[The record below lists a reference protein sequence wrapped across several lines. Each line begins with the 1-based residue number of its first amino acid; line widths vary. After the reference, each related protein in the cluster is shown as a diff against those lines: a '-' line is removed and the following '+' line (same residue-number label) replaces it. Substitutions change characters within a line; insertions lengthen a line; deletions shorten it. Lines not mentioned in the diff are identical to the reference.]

1 MPDISAILKNKGI
14 SLADTNESKIL
25 SSLNGL
31 FQRPVEPIHFSKLIS
46 NKNQFYRE
54 EELEELADTILL
66 LGGIAQNLLV
76 RKIGV
81 DRYEILVGHRRW
93 RASKILVEERGLQ
106 KFAFLPCL
114 AIECDDV
121 TAEVILILTN
131 STARGDANGYEQMME
146 VVRLQELIPKM
157 KGNEDLKGR
166 VLRKEIALSVK
177 KSESTVQNMM
187 YIFRH
192 LSAVGMAAFKA
203 EKLTPASALYLARQ
217 SPEDQEKL
225 VNMELLTVPA
235 MDGYLAAQR
244 KRETAPELS
253 PVSVPATPAQPY
265 VKECTTGLSL
275 TGSCEAAARCESPY
289 DCCIS
294 CRKDCPNRCGWITET
309 MPEKLPE
316 SAEKPEPA
324 PAPVQKTSNP
334 AAPGRA
340 AAAHVPKEPEP
351 QLSNDRSGQ
360 EEELHFINEEHHRFY
375 SSTLKRFLNPA
386 APEKALCY
394 CLGIH
399 PAIRWHVDHI
409 YDFSTK
415 QVTPECIHEGWVAS
429 AEDPEDIRTVIRM
442 AYNLYGGTPS
452 VAEADD
458 QLRECQKYTANELF
472 GCRYAP
478 YFWEAIKLRYP
489 EYTK

>member
-225 VNMELLTVPA
+225 VSMEFLTVPA

-253 PVSVPATPAQPY
+253 PVSVPETPAQPY

-415 QVTPECIHEGWVAS
+415 HVTPECIHEGWVAS

>member
-253 PVSVPATPAQPY
+253 PVSVPETPAQPY

-489 EYTK
+489 

>member
-93 RASKILVEERGLQ
+93 RASKILVEERGYQ

-225 VNMELLTVPA
+225 VRMELLTVPA

-244 KRETAPELS
+244 KRETDPELP
-253 PVSVPATPAQPY
+253 PVSVPETPAQPY

-275 TGSCEAAARCESPY
+275 TGTCEAAARCESPY
-289 DCCIS
+289 GCCIS

-309 MPEKLPE
+309 MPEKLPDPE
-316 SAEKPEPA
+316 EKPEKTPA
-324 PAPVQKTSNP
+324 SVRKTSDP

>member
-31 FQRPVEPIHFSKLIS
+31 FQRPVEPIHFSKLVS

-54 EELEELADTILL
+54 KELEELADTILL

-93 RASKILVEERGLQ
+93 RASKILVEERGYQ

-253 PVSVPATPAQPY
+253 PVSVPETPAQPY

-360 EEELHFINEEHHRFY
+360 DEELHFINEEHHRFY

-458 QLRECQKYTANELF
+458 QLRECQKYTAKELF

-478 YFWEAIKLRYP
+478 YFWEAVKIRYP
-489 EYTK
+489 EYTE

>member
-31 FQRPVEPIHFSKLIS
+31 FQRPVEPIHFSKLVS

-54 EELEELADTILL
+54 KELEELADTILL

-253 PVSVPATPAQPY
+253 PVSVPETPAQPY

-294 CRKDCPNRCGWITET
+294 CRKDCPNPVSYTHLT
-309 MPEKLPE
+309 LPTI
-316 SAEKPEPA
+316 A
-324 PAPVQKTSNP
+324 
-334 AAPGRA
+334 
-340 AAAHVPKEPEP
+340 
-351 QLSNDRSGQ
+351 
-360 EEELHFINEEHHRFY
+360 
-375 SSTLKRFLNPA
+375 
-386 APEKALCY
+386 
-394 CLGIH
+394 
-399 PAIRWHVDHI
+399 
-409 YDFSTK
+409 
-415 QVTPECIHEGWVAS
+415 
-429 AEDPEDIRTVIRM
+429 
-442 AYNLYGGTPS
+442 
-452 VAEADD
+452 
-458 QLRECQKYTANELF
+458 
-472 GCRYAP
+472 
-478 YFWEAIKLRYP
+478 
-489 EYTK
+489 

>member
-244 KRETAPELS
+244 TRETAPELS
-253 PVSVPATPAQPY
+253 PVSVPETPAQPY

>member
-76 RKIGV
+76 RKIDV

-93 RASKILVEERGLQ
+93 RASKILVEERGQQ

-225 VNMELLTVPA
+225 VSMELLTVPA

-244 KRETAPELS
+244 KRETASELP
-253 PVSVPATPAQPY
+253 PVSAPQTAPQPY
-265 VKECTTGLSL
+265 TVECTTGLSL
-275 TGSCEAAARCESPY
+275 TGTCEAAARCEAPY
-289 DCCIS
+289 GCCIS

-316 SAEKPEPA
+316 PEVKQEKT
-324 PAPVQKTSNP
+324 PAPVKKISDLAT
-334 AAPGRA
+334 PGRA

-351 QLSNDRSGQ
+351 QLSNDRSDQ
-360 EEELHFINEEHHRFY
+360 EEGLHFINEEHHRFY

-429 AEDPEDIRTVIRM
+429 AEDSEDIRTVIRM

-458 QLRECQKYTANELF
+458 QLRECQKYTAKELF

>member
-54 EELEELADTILL
+54 EELEELADTLLL

-253 PVSVPATPAQPY
+253 PVSVPETPAQPY

>member
-244 KRETAPELS
+244 KRETTPELP
-253 PVSVPATPAQPY
+253 PVSAPQTAAQPY
-265 VKECTTGLSL
+265 TVECTTGLSL
-275 TGSCEAAARCESPY
+275 TGTCEAAARCEAPY
-289 DCCIS
+289 GCCIS

-340 AAAHVPKEPEP
+340 AAAHVPEEPEP
-351 QLSNDRSGQ
+351 QLSDNRSGQ
-360 EEELHFINEEHHRFY
+360 EEGIRFINAEHHRFY
-375 SSTLKRFLNPA
+375 SKTLQRFSDPA

-399 PAIRWHVDHI
+399 PAIREHVDYI
-409 YDFSTK
+409 YEFSTGR
-415 QVTPECIHEGWVAS
+415 VTPECMHEEWVMS
-429 AEDPEDIRTVIRM
+429 AEDPEAIRTVIRM

-452 VAEADD
+452 VAESDD
-458 QLRECQKYTANELF
+458 QLGECQKYTAKELF

-478 YFWEAIKLRYP
+478 YFWEAIKIRYP
-489 EYTK
+489 EYTE

>member
-14 SLADTNESKIL
+14 SLADANKSKIL

-31 FQRPVEPIHFSKLIS
+31 FKRPVEPIHFSKLVS

-54 EELEELADTILL
+54 EELEELADSILL

-76 RKIGV
+76 RKTDV

-93 RASKILVEERGLQ
+93 RASKILVEERGQ
-106 KFAFLPCL
+106 KEFAFLPCL
-114 AIECDDV
+114 VIECDEV

-146 VVRLQELIPKM
+146 VVKLQELIPQM

-192 LSAVGMAAFKA
+192 LSDVGMAAFKA

-225 VNMELLTVPA
+225 VSMELLTVPA

-244 KRETAPELS
+244 KRETAPELP
-253 PVSVPATPAQPY
+253 PVSVPETPAQPY

-275 TGSCEAAARCESPY
+275 TGTCEAAARCEAPD
-289 DCCIS
+289 DCCIT
-294 CRKDCPNRCGWITET
+294 CRKDCQNRCGWITET

-316 SAEKPEPA
+316 PAGTPEKT
-324 PAPVQKTSNP
+324 PAPVKKTSAP

-340 AAAHVPKEPEP
+340 AAAHVPEKPEP
-351 QLSNDRSGQ
+351 QLSDNLSGQ
-360 EEELHFINEEHHRFY
+360 EEGI
-375 SSTLKRFLNPA
+375 RFLNAEHHNFYSDTLQRFPDPA

-399 PAIRWHVDHI
+399 PAIREHVDHI
-409 YDFSTK
+409 YDFSTG
-415 QVTPECIHEGWVAS
+415 QVMPECMQEEWVIS

-458 QLRECQKYTANELF
+458 QLDECRKYTVDELF
-472 GCRYAP
+472 NCRYAP
-478 YFWEAIKLRYP
+478 YFWEAVKIRYP
-489 EYTK
+489 EYTE

>member
-253 PVSVPATPAQPY
+253 PVSVPETPAQPY

-360 EEELHFINEEHHRFY
+360 EVELHFINEEHHRFY

>member
-253 PVSVPATPAQPY
+253 PVSVPETPAQPY

-340 AAAHVPKEPEP
+340 AAAHVPQEPEP

>member
-31 FQRPVEPIHFSKLIS
+31 FQRPVEPIHFSKLVS

-54 EELEELADTILL
+54 KELEELADTILL

-93 RASKILVEERGLQ
+93 RASKILVEERGYQ

-131 STARGDANGYEQMME
+131 STARGYANGYEQMME

-244 KRETAPELS
+244 KRETAPELP
-253 PVSVPATPAQPY
+253 PVSVPETPAQPY

-275 TGSCEAAARCESPY
+275 TGTCEAAARCESPY
-289 DCCIS
+289 GCCIS

>member
-244 KRETAPELS
+244 KRETDPELP
-253 PVSVPATPAQPY
+253 PVSVPETPAQPY

-275 TGSCEAAARCESPY
+275 TGTCEAAARCESPY
-289 DCCIS
+289 GCCIS

>member
-93 RASKILVEERGLQ
+93 RASKILVEERGYQ

-225 VNMELLTVPA
+225 VRMELLTVPA

-244 KRETAPELS
+244 KRETDPELP
-253 PVSVPATPAQPY
+253 PVSVPETPAQPY

-275 TGSCEAAARCESPY
+275 TGTCEAAARCESPY
-289 DCCIS
+289 GCCIS

-309 MPEKLPE
+309 MPEKLPDPE
-316 SAEKPEPA
+316 EKPEKTPA
-324 PAPVQKTSNP
+324 SVRKTSDP

-452 VAEADD
+452 VTESDD
-458 QLRECQKYTANELF
+458 QLGECQKYTAKELF

-478 YFWEAIKLRYP
+478 YFWEAVKIRYP
-489 EYTK
+489 EYTE

>member
-31 FQRPVEPIHFSKLIS
+31 FQRPVEPIHYSKLVS

-93 RASKILVEERGLQ
+93 RASKILVEERGYQ

-131 STARGDANGYEQMME
+131 STARGNANGYEQMME

-244 KRETAPELS
+244 KRETDPELP
-253 PVSVPATPAQPY
+253 PVSVPETPAQPY

-275 TGSCEAAARCESPY
+275 TGTCEAAARCEAPY
-289 DCCIS
+289 GCCIS

>member
-31 FQRPVEPIHFSKLIS
+31 FQRPVEPIHFSKLVS

-76 RKIGV
+76 RKTGV

-93 RASKILVEERGLQ
+93 RASKILVEERGQ
-106 KFAFLPCL
+106 KEFAFLPCL

-225 VNMELLTVPA
+225 VSMEFLTVPA

-244 KRETAPELS
+244 KRETTPELP
-253 PVSVPATPAQPY
+253 PVSAPQNAAQPY
-265 VKECTTGLSL
+265 ERQCSTGFSL
-275 TGSCEAAARCESPY
+275 TGTCEAAARCESPY
-289 DCCIS
+289 DCCIT

-309 MPEKLPE
+309 MPEILPE
-316 SAEKPEPA
+316 PTEKPEKT
-324 PAPVQKTSNP
+324 PAPVKKTSDP

-340 AAAHVPKEPEP
+340 AAARLPEEPEP
-351 QLSNDRSGQ
+351 QLSANRSGQ
-360 EEELHFINEEHHRFY
+360 EEGI
-375 SSTLKRFLNPA
+375 RFLNAEHHKFYSGTLQKFSDPA

-399 PAIRWHVDHI
+399 PAIREHVDHI
-409 YDFSTK
+409 YDFSTG
-415 QVTPECIHEGWVAS
+415 QVTPECMQEGWVIS
-429 AEDPEDIRTVIRM
+429 AEDSEDIRTVIRM

-452 VAEADD
+452 VEEADD
-458 QLRECQKYTANELF
+458 QLDECRKYTVDELF
-472 GCRYAP
+472 NCRYAP
-478 YFWEAIKLRYP
+478 YFWESIKIRYP
-489 EYTK
+489 EYTE

>member
-253 PVSVPATPAQPY
+253 PVSVPETPAQPY

-458 QLRECQKYTANELF
+458 QLGECQKYTANELF

>member
-31 FQRPVEPIHFSKLIS
+31 FQRPVEPIHFSKLVS

-54 EELEELADTILL
+54 KELEELADTILL
-66 LGGIAQNLLV
+66 LGGIAQTLLV

-93 RASKILVEERGLQ
+93 RASKILVEERGYQ

-253 PVSVPATPAQPY
+253 PVSVPETPAQPY

>member
-253 PVSVPATPAQPY
+253 PVSVPETPAQPY

-309 MPEKLPE
+309 MPETLPE

>member
-253 PVSVPATPAQPY
+253 PVSVPETPAQPY

-360 EEELHFINEEHHRFY
+360 KEELHFINEEHHRFY

>member
-253 PVSVPATPAQPY
+253 PVSVPETPAQPY

-324 PAPVQKTSNP
+324 PAPVQKPSNP

>member
-225 VNMELLTVPA
+225 VSMEFLTVPA

-253 PVSVPATPAQPY
+253 PVSVPETPAQPY

>member
-1 MPDISAILKNKGI
+1 M
-14 SLADTNESKIL
+14 
-25 SSLNGL
+25 L
-31 FQRPVEPIHFSKLIS
+31 FRS

-54 EELEELADTILL
+54 KELEELADTILL

-93 RASKILVEERGLQ
+93 RASKILVEERGYQ

-225 VNMELLTVPA
+225 VRLELLTVPA
-235 MDGYLAAQR
+235 MEGYLAAQR
-244 KRETAPELS
+244 KKEKAPELP
-253 PVSVPATPAQPY
+253 PVSVLETSAQPY
-265 VKECTTGLSL
+265 VKECTTGFSL
-275 TGSCEAAARCESPY
+275 TGTCEAAGRCEAPD
-289 DCCIS
+289 DCCIT
-294 CRKDCPNRCGWITET
+294 CRKECPNRCGWIAET

-316 SAEKPEPA
+316 PAGTPEKT
-324 PAPVQKTSNP
+324 PAPVKKTSDP

-340 AAAHVPKEPEP
+340 AAARLPEEPEP
-351 QLSNDRSGQ
+351 QLSANRSGQ
-360 EEELHFINEEHHRFY
+360 KEGI
-375 SSTLKRFLNPA
+375 RFLA
-386 APEKALCY
+386 
-394 CLGIH
+394 
-399 PAIRWHVDHI
+399 
-409 YDFSTK
+409 
-415 QVTPECIHEGWVAS
+415 
-429 AEDPEDIRTVIRM
+429 
-442 AYNLYGGTPS
+442 GTS
-452 VAEADD
+452 
-458 QLRECQKYTANELF
+458 
-472 GCRYAP
+472 
-478 YFWEAIKLRYP
+478 
-489 EYTK
+489 

>member
-93 RASKILVEERGLQ
+93 RASKILVEERGYQ

-253 PVSVPATPAQPY
+253 PVSVPETPAQPY

>member
-31 FQRPVEPIHFSKLIS
+31 FQRPVEPIHFSKLVS

-54 EELEELADTILL
+54 KELEELADTILL

-93 RASKILVEERGLQ
+93 RASKILVEERGYQ

-253 PVSVPATPAQPY
+253 PVSVPETPAQPY

-294 CRKDCPNRCGWITET
+294 CRKDCPNRCGRITET

>member
-31 FQRPVEPIHFSKLIS
+31 FQRPVEPIHFSKLVS

-54 EELEELADTILL
+54 KELEELADTILL

-93 RASKILVEERGLQ
+93 RASKILVEERGYQ

-203 EKLTPASALYLARQ
+203 EKLTP
-217 SPEDQEKL
+217 
-225 VNMELLTVPA
+225 ELP
-235 MDGYLAAQR
+235 
-244 KRETAPELS
+244 
-253 PVSVPATPAQPY
+253 PVSAPQNAAQPY
-265 VKECTTGLSL
+265 ERQCSTGFSL
-275 TGSCEAAARCESPY
+275 TGTCEAAARCESPY
-289 DCCIS
+289 DCCIT

-309 MPEKLPE
+309 MPETLPE
-316 SAEKPEPA
+316 PTEKPEKA
-324 PAPVQKTSNP
+324 PAQVKKSSSP

-340 AAAHVPKEPEP
+340 AAARVPEEPEP
-351 QLSNDRSGQ
+351 QLSDNRSGQ
-360 EEELHFINEEHHRFY
+360 EEGICFINAEHHRFY
-375 SSTLKRFLNPA
+375 SKTLQRFSDPA
-386 APEKALCY
+386 TPEKALCY

-399 PAIRWHVDHI
+399 PAIREHVEYI
-409 YDFSTK
+409 YDFSTG
-415 QVTPECIHEGWVAS
+415 QVTPECMQEEWVTS
-429 AEDPEDIRTVIRM
+429 TEDPEDIRTVIRM

-452 VAEADD
+452 VTESDD
-458 QLRECQKYTANELF
+458 QLGECQKYTAKELF

-478 YFWEAIKLRYP
+478 YFWEAVKIRYP
-489 EYTK
+489 EYTE

>member
-253 PVSVPATPAQPY
+253 PVSVPETPAQPY

-340 AAAHVPKEPEP
+340 AAAHVSKEPEP

>member
-244 KRETAPELS
+244 NRETAPELS
-253 PVSVPATPAQPY
+253 PVSVPETPAQPY

>member
-31 FQRPVEPIHFSKLIS
+31 FQRPVEPIHFSKLVS

-93 RASKILVEERGLQ
+93 RASKILVEERGYQ

-253 PVSVPATPAQPY
+253 PVSVPETPAQPY

-309 MPEKLPE
+309 MPEKLPDP
-316 SAEKPEPA
+316 AGKTEKT
-324 PAPVQKTSNP
+324 PAPVKKTSDP
-334 AAPGRA
+334 AIPGRA
-340 AAAHVPKEPEP
+340 AAAHVPEKPEP
-351 QLSNDRSGQ
+351 QLSDNRSSQ
-360 EEELHFINEEHHRFY
+360 EEGIRFINAEHHRFY
-375 SSTLKRFLNPA
+375 SGTLKRFPDPA

-399 PAIRWHVDHI
+399 PAIREHVEYI
-409 YDFSTK
+409 YDFSTG
-415 QVTPECIHEGWVAS
+415 QVTPECMQEEWVTS
-429 AEDPEDIRTVIRM
+429 TEDPEDIRTVIRM

-452 VAEADD
+452 VTESDD
-458 QLRECQKYTANELF
+458 QLGECQKYTAKELF

-478 YFWEAIKLRYP
+478 YFWEAVKIRYP
-489 EYTK
+489 EYTE

>member
-244 KRETAPELS
+244 KRETDPELP
-253 PVSVPATPAQPY
+253 PVSVPETPAQPY

>member
-253 PVSVPATPAQPY
+253 PVSVPETPAQPY

-360 EEELHFINEEHHRFY
+360 EEEPHFINEEHHRFY

>member
-31 FQRPVEPIHFSKLIS
+31 FQRPVEPIHYSKLVS

-93 RASKILVEERGLQ
+93 RASKILVEERGYQ

-131 STARGDANGYEQMME
+131 STARGNANGYEQMME

-244 KRETAPELS
+244 KRETDPELP
-253 PVSVPATPAQPY
+253 PVSVPETPAQPY

>member
-93 RASKILVEERGLQ
+93 RASKILVEERGYQ

-253 PVSVPATPAQPY
+253 PVSVPETPAQPY

-340 AAAHVPKEPEP
+340 VAAHVPKEPEP

-458 QLRECQKYTANELF
+458 QLRECQKYTAKELF

>member
-253 PVSVPATPAQPY
+253 PVSVPETPAQPY

-309 MPEKLPE
+309 MSEKLPE

>member
-1 MPDISAILKNKGI
+1 M
-14 SLADTNESKIL
+14 
-25 SSLNGL
+25 
-31 FQRPVEPIHFSKLIS
+31 
-46 NKNQFYRE
+46 
-54 EELEELADTILL
+54 
-66 LGGIAQNLLV
+66 
-76 RKIGV
+76 
-81 DRYEILVGHRRW
+81 
-93 RASKILVEERGLQ
+93 
-106 KFAFLPCL
+106 
-114 AIECDDV
+114 
-121 TAEVILILTN
+121 
-131 STARGDANGYEQMME
+131 
-146 VVRLQELIPKM
+146 
-157 KGNEDLKGR
+157 
-166 VLRKEIALSVK
+166 
-177 KSESTVQNMM
+177 QNMM

-253 PVSVPATPAQPY
+253 PVSVPETPAQPY

>member
-31 FQRPVEPIHFSKLIS
+31 FQRPVEPIHFSKLVS

-54 EELEELADTILL
+54 KELEELADTILL

-93 RASKILVEERGLQ
+93 RASKILVEERGYQ

-253 PVSVPATPAQPY
+253 PVSVPETPAQPY